1 MDPLSLIVGFVTGIF
16 IVGVV
21 QTLFRLLLPWR
32 RAMLHATG
40 IGLMHIVG
48 MLLRGNPPGVIVD
61 AVIILRTQGVK
72 DITPHLVET
81 VYTTNQH
88 TITDAE
94 SLTQLVREQQGIDA

>member
-1 MDPLSLIVGFVTGIF
+1 MDPLSLIVGVVTGIF